1 MARRNKLLKFTEIL
15 TFPNVYE
22 NFNHKVNVLSGQNG
36 KEVIMKG
43 KWRSQHFNNDNP
55 LILELA
61 CGRGEYSLALGK
73 RYPNKNFIGVDIKGA
88 RIWKGAK
95 TALKEGLDNVAFLR
109 TRIEMISAFFNKD
122 EVDEIWITFPDP
134 FLKDKRANRRLTAP
148 GFLSKYYQ
156 FLKEGGKINLK
167 TDSDLLFEFT
177 KEVVEEG
184 QHPVHIISDNIYSGD
199 LPHPDLD
206 ILTYYERQ
214 HLEDK
219 RTIKFIQ
226 FSINSESLRSSQ
238 NVSNPEL

>member
-36 KEVIMKG
+36 EEVEMKG
-43 KWRSQHFNNDNP
+43 KWRSQHFKNDNP

-61 CGRGEYSLALGK
+61 CGRGEYSLALGE
-73 RYPNKNFIGVDIKGA
+73 RYPDKNFIGVDIKGA

-95 TALKEGLDNVAFLR
+95 TALKDGLNNVAFLR
-109 TRIEMISAFFNKD
+109 TRIEMIGSFFESQ

-148 GFLSKYYQ
+148 GFLNKYHGI
-156 FLKEGGKINLK
+156 LKDGGLINLK

-177 KEVVEEG
+177 KEVVQEG
-184 QHPVHIISDNIYSGD
+184 RHPVSIISENIYEGE

-226 FSINSESLRSSQ
+226 FTLNSESLHSSQ
-238 NVSNPEL
+238 NASTLEP

>member
-22 NFNHKVNVLSGQNG
+22 NFNHQLNVLSGQNG
-36 KEVIMKG
+36 VEVEMKG
-43 KWRSQHFNNDNP
+43 KWHSDHFKNSNP
-55 LILELA
+55 IVLELA
-61 CGRGEYSLALGK
+61 CGRGEYSLELGR
-73 RYPNKNFIGVDIKGA
+73 RYPEKNFIGVDIKGA

-95 TALKEGLDNVAFLR
+95 IALKEGLDNVAFLR
-109 TRIEMISAFFNKD
+109 TRIEMIGSFFEKG

-148 GFLSKYYQ
+148 GFLRKYYGI
-156 FLKEGGKINLK
+156 LKKDGTINLK
-167 TDSDLLFEFT
+167 TDSDVLFEYT
-177 KEVVEEG
+177 REVVQEG
-184 QHPVHIISDNIYSGD
+184 EHPVLIESSDIYKND

-219 RTIKFIQ
+219 RIIKFIQ
-226 FSINSESLRSSQ
+226 FLINSESLFPSQ
-238 NVSNPEL
+238 NASNPGL